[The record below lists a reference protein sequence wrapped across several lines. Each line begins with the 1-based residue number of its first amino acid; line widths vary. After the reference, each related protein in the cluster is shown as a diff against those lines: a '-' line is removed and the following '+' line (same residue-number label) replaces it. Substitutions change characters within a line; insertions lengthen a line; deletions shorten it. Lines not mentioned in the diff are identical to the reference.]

1 MHTFEETSTLLDF
14 YSTPQMTLSFSEL
27 SPYLPP
33 HHPFLPSP
41 PSFDPHT
48 LVPTSRGGRKN
59 VRVRRDRRTRPS
71 KQDTTGVSQRL
82 AAWAVPS
89 QVLELRE
96 SVDTP
101 RGLSG
106 ETKHS

>member
-1 MHTFEETSTLLDF
+1 MYESERIEE
-14 YSTPQMTLSFSEL
+14 E
-27 SPYLPP
+27 
-33 HHPFLPSP
+33 
-41 PSFDPHT
+41 
-48 LVPTSRGGRKN
+48 
-59 VRVRRDRRTRPS
+59 
-71 KQDTTGVSQRL
+71 DTIGVSRRL
-82 AAWAVPS
+82 AAWTVPS